1 MAVVSHLSFF
11 LKNKFQGQARLIGVT
26 PAPAWNY
33 LFPDSPF
40 HIGVCFYAGF
50 QPETYLWALSES
62 RRRSSCP
69 ANSS

>member
-33 LFPDSPF
+33 LFPDSPMV
-40 HIGVCFYAGF
+40 HLEV
-50 QPETYLWALSES
+50 
-62 RRRSSCP
+62 
-69 ANSS
+69 